1 MEDDFMPMPKMPN
14 LKDGTTFIPK
24 TLTIRSDQDEF
35 LKKNAIS
42 LSRFVQQRIDEMMG
56 ATKARR

>member
-1 MEDDFMPMPKMPN
+1 MQMPKMPN
-14 LKDGTTFIPK
+14 LKDGVTFITK

-42 LSRFVQQRIDEMMG
+42 LSRFVQQKLDETMS
-56 ATKARR
+56 ASKARK

>member
-1 MEDDFMPMPKMPN
+1 MPMPKMPN

-42 LSRFVQQRIDEMMG
+42 LSRFVQQKIDEVMNG
-56 ATKARR
+56 NKARK

>member
-1 MEDDFMPMPKMPN
+1 MPMPKMPN

-42 LSRFVQQRIDEMMG
+42 LSRFVQQRIDEMMNG
-56 ATKARR
+56 NKARK